1 MASEKNKK
9 VGFGAAIA
17 VIAAALVAAA
27 VLVVLLLPNQWQESP
42 EPTVAATQPT
52 RTEPSETQPTETQ
65 PTETQPPETQPPVT
79 LPEMSEGSYEQWMA
93 AAGMMASYL
102 AYPQHT
108 DAVAYFLSETPL
120 ENKDKSPGIFL
131 ELTVNGEKVQ
141 LRLLPLEDR
150 RSEAGTWD
158 ISSVQTGYATYDEVE
173 SIDLTGL
180 KSVTAEEL
188 AVYLNEVLLVSLWE
202 N

>member
-17 VIAAALVAAA
+17 VIVAALVAAA

-52 RTEPSETQPTETQ
+52 QTEPSETRPTETQ
-65 PTETQPPETQPPVT
+65 TTETQPPVT
-79 LPEMSEGSYEQWMA
+79 LPEMSEGSYEQWLA
-93 AAGMMASYL
+93 AAGMMTAYL

-120 ENKDKSPGIFL
+120 ESRDKSPGIFL

-141 LRLLPLEDR
+141 LRLKPLDGR
-150 RSEAGTWD
+150 RSESGTRD
-158 ISSVQTGYATYDEVE
+158 ISSMQTGYATYDEVE

-188 AVYLNEVLLVSLWE
+188 AVYLGEILLPSLYE

>member
-9 VGFGAAIA
+9 VGFGVTIA
-17 VIAAALVAAA
+17 VIVAALVAAA

-52 RTEPSETQPTETQ
+52 QAEPSETRPTETR
-65 PTETQPPETQPPVT
+65 PPETQPPVT
-79 LPEMSEGSYEQWMA
+79 LPEMSEGSYEQWLA
-93 AAGMMASYL
+93 AAGMMTAHL

-120 ENKDKSPGIFL
+120 ESRDKSPGIFL

-141 LRLLPLEDR
+141 LRLKPLDGR
-150 RSEAGTWD
+150 RSESGTRD
-158 ISSVQTGYATYDEVE
+158 ISSMQTGYATYDEVE

-188 AVYLNEVLLVSLWE
+188 AVYLSEILLPSLYE